1 MDTYLLKKSNRKGKR
16 FVIIMEDMK
25 HHFGS
30 DVGKTYIDHGNLKKK
45 EAWIARHKNDK
56 GYNNQHS
63 GIFYSK
69 NLLWGD
75 SKSLK
80 ENIKLLEKKLN
91 VKIKYIT

>member
-30 DVGKTYIDHGNLKKK
+30 DVGKTYIDHGDLKKK

-56 GYNNQHS
+56 GYNNKHS
-63 GIFYSK
+63 GIYYYYFDVPLHELQLHHLLLFYHNQNTQNS
-69 NLLWGD
+69 
-75 SKSLK
+75 
-80 ENIKLLEKKLN
+80 
-91 VKIKYIT
+91 TRF